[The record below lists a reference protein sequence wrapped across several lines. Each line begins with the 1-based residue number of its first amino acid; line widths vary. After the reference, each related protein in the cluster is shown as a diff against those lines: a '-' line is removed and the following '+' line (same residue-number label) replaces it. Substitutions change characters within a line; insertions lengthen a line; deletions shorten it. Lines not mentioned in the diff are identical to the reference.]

1 MEEFISAVADVARY
15 LLPALGA
22 IVLLYCGVALL
33 RHRFPSPE
41 FAALVEQKSGEVH
54 ELTHWEISLGRSTAC
69 DVVIDGDMS
78 VSRFHAVIARRRK
91 GWTVIDTYSKTGT
104 FVNGR
109 RIDHK
114 TILENGD
121 TLTFGSATY
130 RFRL

>member
-1 MEEFISAVADVARY
+1 MEDVVSAVADVARY

-22 IVLLYCGVALL
+22 IILLYCAVKLL

-41 FAALVEQKSGEVH
+41 YAALVDQRTGEVH

-69 DVVIDGDMS
+69 DVVINGDMS

-91 GWTVIDTYSKTGT
+91 GWTMIDTYSKTGT

-109 RIDHK
+109 RIDRK

-121 TLTFGSATY
+121 TLTFGNATY
-130 RFRL
+130 RFQQ